1 MKRSPVIA
9 CSLMISP
16 NTRSVASQG
25 MRFGNGEKVSGRSR
39 SILGRSPR
47 RDSLK
52 PFGDL
57 RIPSRS
63 ALVVG
68 SPRRT
73 GESDVKRHAIRTI
86 VFLGAFLSV
95 ILPVVQAQGKNEI
108 GLVIGAT
115 VTPGRN
121 FASGST
127 PSASFDSSLALGA
140 EYDHRAL
147 RSHRAALYGGVDFLA
162 SPLDVKVSN
171 PTAEVIGQ
179 YTYVFLTPHV
189 RVKFNPDGELSPW
202 LSFGGGY
209 ARFLE
214 KKPTGVPSFVPGTN
228 TGTFVFAP
236 AWTRARC
243 FRFSESLSD
252 FARKCSISIPDR
264 RTTIKRFG
272 GACRTTW
279 YSRVVC

>member
-1 MKRSPVIA
+1 M
-9 CSLMISP
+9 
-16 NTRSVASQG
+16 
-25 MRFGNGEKVSGRSR
+25 
-39 SILGRSPR
+39 
-47 RDSLK
+47 
-52 PFGDL
+52 
-57 RIPSRS
+57 
-63 ALVVG
+63 
-68 SPRRT
+68 
-73 GESDVKRHAIRTI
+73 KRHAIRTI

-121 FASGST
+121 FAPGSST

-179 YTYVFLTPHV
+179 YAYVFLTPHV
-189 RVKFNPDGELSPW
+189 RVKFNPDGGLSPW

-228 TGTFVFAP
+228 TGTFVFGAGVD
-236 AWTRARC
+236 TRTVLQV
-243 FRFSESLSD
+243 FRIPIGFRAEVRDFYSGSPNYNQAVRGSLQD
-252 FARKCSISIPDR
+252 NVVF
-264 RTTIKRFG
+264 TGGLLIKF
-272 GACRTTW
+272 
-279 YSRVVC
+279 